1 LPIASAAAF
10 PSLPLYKTRGR
21 ALRALF
27 PRSYM
32 PCTALLSRAR
42 RRLDFFR
49 APPLPAVS
57 NPPSVGAP
65 NPLPLLLLRVRS
77 SPNLIRVTGSL
88 SRCRTELHKS
98 PPPSSS
104 TSGRRRRSPPPPL
117 PQCPSRLQ
125 LVAVVVSKLPLAS
138 FYFSPNRSTSCRS
151 PTPRRPP
158 RQPWCPRHH
167 PSRLLEP
174 VVGFAWF
181 PSPRRA
187 LPSLKPCPGGH
198 FGSSPASLRR
208 VAVGLRRA
216 PHPSGVPAAAHRV

>member
-125 LVAVVVSKLPLAS
+125 LVAVVVSKFPLAS
-138 FYFSPNRSTSCRS
+138 FYFSPNRSPCLRA
-151 PTPRRPP
+151 PPPAAPPP
-158 RQPWCPRHH
+158 RGASRHGRQ
-167 PSRLLEP
+167 SRLPKPLGEF
-174 VVGFAWF
+174 VSL
-181 PSPRRA
+181 PSSRRA
-187 LPSLKPCPGGH
+187 
-198 FGSSPASLRR
+198 
-208 VAVGLRRA
+208 
-216 PHPSGVPAAAHRV
+216 